1 MPNLVNTRVTITVV
15 PRENGL
21 TKETHQ
27 GIGVKTIDRKSPE
40 IPITESLNAKK
51 IIGAT
56 LQKILPLKEKIKT
69 RKIIANESHTPKK
82 INPEGGNR
90 IILKT
95 GQTRSEKKP
104 ILIKIKAR
112 HRKGQLLEAF
122 YLSFLVAKIICINF
136 PIFHSF
142 LGGII

>member
-1 MPNLVNTRVTITVV
+1 MIYPMPNLVNTRVTITVV

-95 GQTRSEKKP
+95 GQTRSEKKTNFNQD
-104 ILIKIKAR
+104 KGKAPKR
-112 HRKGQLLEAF
+112 SALG
-122 YLSFLVAKIICINF
+122 SFLSKLF
-136 PIFHSF
+136 
-142 LGGII
+142 GG